1 MNKAMVR
8 PLAGLTAAAV
18 MLSLAGCGP
27 AGRAG
32 NTHTPVNAGEET
44 ATAGSLELLAPGSDR
59 GMYTN
64 RVCSDGA
71 GGWSSLRCWVDYD
84 SGVETVLCAQPNC
97 THTGDACT
105 AWIDP
110 EVSESS
116 YALGEG
122 LLCAGYGMDAVTL
135 TLRKGDGSDPKV
147 LYESASYLAP
157 RMNDGTWLYF
167 EQETA
172 DGEGGSGNA
181 LCRVPLAGGEEETL
195 FDLPYPVESDA
206 GLLGCAGREAIF
218 YTFRWGEDDTPMPEM
233 SDGMTQEEY
242 DAALTRW
249 AGSQQGS
256 HRIYAKNVDTGAERE
271 LAAWNSAPGSAGNAC
286 AMAEGTLYL
295 LPDRSLGDLTSI
307 DPATGKS
314 TTTAVAWPFAIPAEE
329 IYTIAIR
336 GTVEG
341 KVIADVTTL
350 DGGDR
355 RAAIDPADGSA
366 RELTL
371 HYLSNGRVK
380 GIRILGQGG
389 GKLLV
394 CYEQRMEDAVAV
406 GSDGMTFVGTDVSE
420 RWAVIDAADFLADTP
435 AYRDL
440 ETP

>member
-1 MNKAMVR
+1 MKKAMFR

-18 MLSLAGCGP
+18 VFSLAGCGP
-27 AGRAG
+27 ASRAG
-32 NTHTPVNAGEET
+32 NTHTPVNATRES
-44 ATAGSLELLAPGSDR
+44 APAGALELLAPGNDQ

-64 RVCSDGA
+64 FIRSDGA
-71 GGWSSLRCWVDYD
+71 GGWSSLRCWVDY
-84 SGVETVLCAQPNC
+84 GGAVETILCAQPNC
-97 THTGDACT
+97 THDSDACT

-116 YALGEG
+116 YALGG
-122 LLCAGYGMDAVTL
+122 DMLCAGYGMDTMTL

-147 LYESASYLAP
+147 LYESASYLSP
-157 RMNDGTWLYF
+157 RMTDGEWLYF

-172 DGEGGSGNA
+172 NGESPAANA
-181 LCRVPLAGGEEETL
+181 LYRVPLSGGEAEKL

-206 GLLGCAGREAIF
+206 GLLGCTGREAIF
-218 YTFRWGEDDTPMPEM
+218 YTFHWGDDDTPMPEM
-233 SDGMTQEEY
+233 TDGMTQEEY
-242 DAALTRW
+242 DAAVSRW
-249 AGSQQGS
+249 AESQQGS

-271 LAAWNSAPGSAGNAC
+271 LAAWNSALGSAGSTC
-286 AMAEGTLYL
+286 AMAEGTIYL
-295 LPDRSLGDLTSI
+295 LPDRSLGELTAI
-307 DPATGKS
+307 DPATGES
-314 TTTAVAWPFAIPAEE
+314 TTTAVAWPFDIPAEE
-329 IYTIAIR
+329 IYTIAIK

-350 DGGDR
+350 EGGDR

-371 HYLSNGRVK
+371 HYISNGHVK

-406 GSDGMTFVGTDVSE
+406 GSDGMTFVGTDVNE
-420 RWAVIDAADFLADTP
+420 RWAMIDAADFLADDP
-435 AYRDL
+435 AYQDL
-440 ETP
+440 QSA